1 MDKISL
7 FTLISCAS
15 RKIYYNDNISKPI
28 MLAFT
33 DTNYENKRVLRHLH
47 CSPVSEIYDNFLFL
61 GKTLKILVNQ

>member
-33 DTNYENKRVLRHLH
+33 DTNYENKRNQVIQVGHLSLTTH
-47 CSPVSEIYDNFLFL
+47 YWFTEGS
-61 GKTLKILVNQ
+61 